1 MAVKGHS
8 EFENLFLRR
17 MATHMCP
24 RKTRRTLHMFTT
36 PMRTTSTRRE
46 AGFTLLELLVVLG
59 ILALLAAVAY
69 PSVLKYMGKARSETA
84 KAQIAAI
91 GTAVELYALDMG
103 AAPPTETGLNALVNA
118 PSGTTRWR
126 GPYLKNAN
134 GLIDPWGR
142 PYNYRSPGQ
151 KAPYEI
157 FSYGQDNAP
166 SGTGEDQDLVSW

>member
-24 RKTRRTLHMFTT
+24 RKTRRTLHMFTS

-59 ILALLAAVAY
+59 ILALLAAVAG

>member
-1 MAVKGHS
+1 MPARSTVFIRQSRG
-8 EFENLFLRR
+8 
-17 MATHMCP
+17 P
-24 RKTRRTLHMFTT
+24 
-36 PMRTTSTRRE
+36 TSQRQADRA

-59 ILALLAAVAY
+59 ILALLAAVAG
-69 PSVLKYMGKARSETA
+69 PSVLRYMGKARTETA
-84 KAQIAAI
+84 KAQIASISTAI
-91 GTAVELYALDMG
+91 ELYALDMG
-103 AAPPTETGLNALVNA
+103 TAPNSELGLGALISA
-118 PSGTTRWR
+118 PQGATRWR

-151 KAPYEI
+151 HAPYEI